1 MLIPIGDDNI
11 AGGAKPFA
19 TYTFLILNI
28 AIFFYEYSL
37 GDQSL
42 QLFINRYAT
51 TPTDVLS
58 GNQLYTFFTS
68 MFLHGGWSHL
78 IGNMLFLWIFGD
90 NVEAV
95 MGNVR
100 FILFYLVGGI
110 IASITHVWM
119 NADSAIPSLG
129 ASGAISAVLG
139 AYLIM
144 FPRSRIKMF
153 FVVFFV
159 TFYIS
164 ALFFIGFW
172 FVQQFMSVYQ
182 ETSLDAQSQGVAWWA
197 HIGGFIFGVLCGFF
211 YRSRAR
217 EYNFIGDRHLR
228 PPSPQNR
235 HRWHR

>member
-11 AGGAKPFA
+11 AGGSKPIA
-19 TYTFLILNI
+19 TYTFLILNV

-37 GDQSL
+37 GDQAL
-42 QLFINRYAT
+42 QSFINLYAT

-58 GNQLYTFFTS
+58 GNHLYTFFSS

-100 FILFYLVGGI
+100 FVFFYLAGGI
-110 IASITHVWM
+110 IASMTHVWM
-119 NADSAIPSLG
+119 NAASTIPSLG

-144 FPRSRIKMF
+144 FPRSRIKMIFLIF
-153 FVVFFV
+153 FI

-164 ALFFIGFW
+164 AIIFIGFW
-172 FVQQFMSVYQ
+172 FLQQFMSVYS
-182 ETSLDAQSQGVAWWA
+182 ETGLDAQSQGVAWWA
-197 HIGGFIFGVLCGFF
+197 HIGGFIFGVLCGFY

-217 EYNFIGDRHLR
+217 NFSFVPDGISP
-228 PPSPQNR
+228 PPSRRSRNR
-235 HRWHR
+235 RYR